1 MDEVSHNMCSRQAD
15 DCESLISGRFMMIGP
30 KVDFQPVSEFDVD
43 GAKARRCR
51 LTVSKRVLNP
61 PMLSTLEAS
70 N

>member
-1 MDEVSHNMCSRQAD
+1 
-15 DCESLISGRFMMIGP
+15 MMIGP